1 MNYLKLKRYILSTL
15 FRDVNSFYHNQL
27 KALKKIIN
35 KIYNFFEDFEISYF
49 FRGLKYFNLKRYI
62 NFKAYKFNN
71 LSKIFSFKKFENL
84 TVYVVS
90 FIFFSIIIYLNIP
103 NIYKY
108 EKSLINKTCNNFNI
122 ICVTENAIEYTLIP
136 TPRLKVKN
144 LTVQDRKKKTIA
156 IIPEASIKI
165 SFHKL
170 INKNNFNF
178 TKIIFNNP
186 EINIYLDDIDE
197 YKKIIKK
204 LGNAKYILTKK
215 GNINFFNKN
224 KKITSINKTTVKLA
238 NLNNIKITG
247 DFLGDELIA
256 SVEGGRDSPKVF
268 LVKLVKSKILA
279 KININESKTSNK
291 IRGDLLLKKNK
302 HRIRSTFSYKNS
314 SVFFEKGDLRNE
326 FLNGQF

>member
-15 FRDVNSFYHNQL
+15 FNNVNSFYHNQL

-49 FRGLKYFNLKRYI
+49 FRGLKYLNLKRYI

-71 LSKIFSFKKFENL
+71 LSKIFSSFKKFENL

-108 EKSLINKTCNNFNI
+108 EKSLINKICNNFNI

-144 LTVQDRKKKTIA
+144 LTVQDQKKKTIA
-156 IIPEASIKI
+156 TIPEASIKI
-165 SFHKL
+165 SFYKL
-170 INKNNFNF
+170 INKKNFNF

-204 LGNAKYILTKK
+204 LSNAKYILTKK

-268 LVKLVKSKILA
+268 LVKLVNTIIENDK
-279 KININESKTSNK
+279 NIN
-291 IRGDLLLKKNK
+291 
-302 HRIRSTFSYKNS
+302 YK
-314 SVFFEKGDLRNE
+314 DYH
-326 FLNGQF
+326 LNAVLVGCSINYWN